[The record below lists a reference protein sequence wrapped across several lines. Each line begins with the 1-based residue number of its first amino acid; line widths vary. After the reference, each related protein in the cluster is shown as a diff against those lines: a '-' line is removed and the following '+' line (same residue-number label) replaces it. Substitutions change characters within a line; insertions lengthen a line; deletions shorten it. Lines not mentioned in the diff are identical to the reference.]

1 MGFHPALAA
10 KLVVAAA
17 LLNTAPADA
26 VQDGA
31 QGALN
36 PPVVIHAA
44 TAPTAPQHA
53 SEGTDSGAHFLVT
66 SFRPQPIRPYTQ
78 PVTRRCLMPRLNLS
92 HEAAKLGLG
101 GYTRVSYQG
110 AKTYTPRCIR
120 MLYFS
125 ACKGATRHRVIVRF
139 IQGRRSVVAMR
150 TGLCVTAR
158 PRA

>member
-10 KLVVAAA
+10 KLLVAAA

-31 QGALN
+31 QGALTQPDTN
-36 PPVVIHAA
+36 AA
-44 TAPTAPQHA
+44 AMVSTAPQGA
-53 SEGTDSGAHFLVT
+53 SEGTNSGAHLLLT
-66 SFRPQPIRPYTQ
+66 SFRPQPMQPHRQ
-78 PVTRRCLMPRLNLS
+78 PVRRRCLMPHPNLS

-150 TGLCVTAR
+150 TGLCVTGR